1 MGNAKRRAQE
11 IAQLKERESAWRT
24 TLSAEE
30 HTVRELAE
38 RLDARLVRGRRFSEG
53 CYHLAFF
60 MTRYLMLQGVEVT
73 PVIGWVNDGTWKGA
87 ASHAWIEYGG
97 KKTDV
102 SLTYTTHPDVV
113 PTGGLI
119 IHDYVLR
126 TGKASY
132 VYYKNDDP
140 QALEKLRW
148 MRTVP
153 EFSAILA
160 HKDREHRRM
169 LEIASSPDRIEEY
182 LASAPAGGRFEDLS
196 ALVT

>member
-1 MGNAKRRAQE
+1 MGDAKRRTKE
-11 IAQLKERESAWRT
+11 IALLKEREAAWRAS
-24 TLSAEE
+24 LSAEE
-30 HTVRELAE
+30 NTIRELAE
-38 RLDARLVRGRRFSEG
+38 RLVRGRRFSEG

-60 MTRYLMLQGVEVT
+60 MTRYLMLQGIEVT
-73 PVIGWVNDGTWKGA
+73 PVIGWVNDGTWKGV
-87 ASHAWIEYGG
+87 ASHAWIEHSG

-102 SLTYTTHPDVV
+102 SLTYTTHPEAV

-119 IHDYVLR
+119 VHDYVLR
-126 TGKASY
+126 KGKASY

-140 QALEKLRW
+140 QVIEKLRW
-148 MRTVP
+148 MRTVQ
-153 EFSAILA
+153 EFRSILA

-169 LEIASSPDRIEEY
+169 LEIASSPDLIEEY

>member
-1 MGNAKRRAQE
+1 MGDAKRRAKE
-11 IAQLKERESAWRT
+11 IALLKEQEAVWRANLSGEEST
-24 TLSAEE
+24 I
-30 HTVRELAE
+30 RELAE
-38 RLDARLVRGRRFSEG
+38 RLDTRLVRGRRFSEG

-60 MTRYLMLQGVEVT
+60 MTRYLALQGIEVT
-73 PVIGWVNDGTWKGA
+73 PIIGWVNDGTWKGV

-102 SLTYTTHPDVV
+102 SLSYTTHPDVV

-119 IHDYVLR
+119 VHDYVLR
-126 TGKASY
+126 AGKASY

-140 QALEKLRW
+140 AALERLRW
-148 MRTVP
+148 MRTVQ
-153 EFSAILA
+153 EFRGVLA
-160 HKDREHRRM
+160 HKEREHRRM
-169 LEIASSPDRIEEY
+169 LEIASSPKLIEEY